1 MGAST
6 LTMWESI
13 QLGGRILLSLLI
25 KFMNVDN
32 LPHHGDVT
40 NILADGII
48 TVGRFLDLDI

>member
-13 QLGGRILLSLLI
+13 QLGGQILLSLLI
-25 KFMNVDN
+25 KFTNVDN
-32 LPHHGDVT
+32 LPRHGDVT